1 MAPMP
6 GPSLDFRLLTG
17 IVMTP
22 RSALFCALLLAS
34 CATGRPEAAPMPE
47 NGSRPPEVTPPTE
60 QPTAS
65 AEDGARALRLAADSM
80 ARDSVA
86 LSAMARDSALDAA
99 MLDRIADA
107 RVSDSAL
114 PPAAPVEGESAAL
127 RSMFDI
133 DVKNFEEHGRVKYW
147 ISFFSGPAR
156 ERMAIWLRRM
166 PRYEPGFRAKLIAKG
181 LPGDLAY
188 LPLIESGYS
197 PTAVSRSRATGMW
210 QFMRPTGKWYGL
222 AVDAWVDER
231 RDVPKATEAAVRY
244 LGDLTKRFGSPYLA
258 AAAYNGGPGRI
269 QRGLNRM
276 GPDEDEAV
284 EGDSTAADEEG
295 SPQAGDVAFF
305 ALADTRFIHQETKD
319 YVPKL
324 IAAAM
329 IAKQPERYGFPALVD
344 DENGTPDSVVVTE
357 ATGLDVV
364 AKLAG
369 VPLADVT
376 ELNPVFLRGLTP
388 PKRRAVIRLPK
399 GTGEAAGTALAALPA
414 GERLGSFM
422 HRARSGETLTTLG
435 RRYGVKLAAML
446 AANPALRTR
455 PPRRGE
461 AVVIPGAARLLG
473 WVAENRKMSLVAGA
487 SGTHRVRKGETV
499 GGIARRYR
507 VSVSQLRAWNRIGP
521 KGFIRA
527 GQVLRLDGGSATS
540 RPRATRSVTTT
551 VATSSRAKSAPS
563 STRGGAKVHVVR
575 TGESLWSLARRYGVT
590 VQLLRAANKLPPNKP
605 LPAGRRLTIPS

>member
-1 MAPMP
+1 
-6 GPSLDFRLLTG
+6 
-17 IVMTP
+17 MTP
-22 RSALFCALLLAS
+22 RSALLCALLLAS
-34 CATGRPEAAPMPE
+34 CATGRPEAVPMPE
-47 NGSRPPEVTPPTE
+47 NGSPPADVVPPAA
-60 QPTAS
+60 QPTAA
-65 AEDGARALRLAADSM
+65 AEDSARAVRLAADSVT
-80 ARDSVA
+80 RDSVA

-107 RVSDSAL
+107 QVSDSAL

-133 DVKNFEEHGRVKYW
+133 DVKNFEDHGRVKYW
-147 ISFFSGPAR
+147 LSFFSGPAR
-156 ERMAIWLRRM
+156 ERMGIWLQRM

-210 QFMRPTGKWYGL
+210 QFMRATGKWYGL

-276 GPDEDEAV
+276 GPDDEPAAD
-284 EGDSTAADEEG
+284 DSTDVEDEEG

-305 ALADTRFIHQETKD
+305 ALADTRYIRQETKD

-329 IAKQPERYGFPALVD
+329 IAKQPERYGFPALESD
-344 DENGTPDSVVVTE
+344 DKGALDSVVVTD

-369 VPLADVT
+369 VPVAD
-376 ELNPVFLRGLTP
+376 R
-388 PKRRAVIRLPK
+388 K
-399 GTGEAAGTALAALPA
+399 
-414 GERLGSFM
+414 S
-422 HRARSGETLTTLG
+422 
-435 RRYGVKLAAML
+435 
-446 AANPALRTR
+446 
-455 PPRRGE
+455 
-461 AVVIPGAARLLG
+461 VV
-473 WVAENRKMSLVAGA
+473 
-487 SGTHRVRKGETV
+487 
-499 GGIARRYR
+499 
-507 VSVSQLRAWNRIGP
+507 
-521 KGFIRA
+521 
-527 GQVLRLDGGSATS
+527 
-540 RPRATRSVTTT
+540 
-551 VATSSRAKSAPS
+551 
-563 STRGGAKVHVVR
+563 
-575 TGESLWSLARRYGVT
+575 
-590 VQLLRAANKLPPNKP
+590 
-605 LPAGRRLTIPS
+605 

>member
-1 MAPMP
+1 
-6 GPSLDFRLLTG
+6 
-17 IVMTP
+17 MTP
-22 RSALFCALLLAS
+22 RSALLCALLLAS
-34 CATGRPEAAPMPE
+34 CAKGRPEAAPMPE
-47 NGSRPPEVTPPTE
+47 NGSRPTEVTPPTE

-65 AEDGARALRLAADSM
+65 AEDSARALRLAADSM
-80 ARDSVA
+80 ARDSAA

-99 MLDRIADA
+99 MLDRIAAA

-147 ISFFSGPAR
+147 INFFSGPAR
-156 ERMAIWLRRM
+156 ERMGIWLQRM

-197 PTAVSRSRATGMW
+197 STAVSRARATGMW
-210 QFMRPTGKWYGL
+210 QFMRATGKWYGL
-222 AVDAWVDER
+222 AIDAWVDER

-244 LGDLTKRFGSPYLA
+244 LADLTKRFGSPYLA

-276 GPDEDEAV
+276 GPDDEPAAD
-284 EGDSTAADEEG
+284 DSTDVEDEEG
-295 SPQAGDVAFF
+295 SPQAGDIAFF
-305 ALADTRFIHQETKD
+305 ALADTRFIRQETKD

-329 IAKQPERYGFPALVD
+329 IAKQPERYGFPALESD
-344 DENGTPDSVVVTE
+344 DKGTPDSVVVTD

-369 VPLADVT
+369 MPIADVT
-376 ELNPVFLRGLTP
+376 ELNPVFLRAITP
-388 PKRRAVIRLPK
+388 PKRRAVIRLPA
-399 GTGEAAGTALAALPA
+399 GTGEATAVALNALPA
-414 GERLGSFM
+414 SARLGSFV
-422 HRARSGETLTTLG
+422 HHARSGETLTNLSKK
-435 RRYGVKLAAML
+435 YGVSLASML
-446 AANPALRTR
+446 AGNPTMRTR

-461 AVVIPGAARLLG
+461 VVVIPGQARLLG
-473 WVAENRKMSLVAGA
+473 WVSENRKVSLAAGSA
-487 SGTHRVRKGETV
+487 GGSHRVRSGETL

-521 KGFIRA
+521 KGVIRA
-527 GQVLRLDGGSATS
+527 GQVLRLDGGSMTS
-540 RPRATRSVTTT
+540 RPRATRSVASTSG
-551 VATSSRAKSAPS
+551 TSSRAKSAPS

-590 VQLLRAANKLPPNKP
+590 VQLLRAANKLPPNRP